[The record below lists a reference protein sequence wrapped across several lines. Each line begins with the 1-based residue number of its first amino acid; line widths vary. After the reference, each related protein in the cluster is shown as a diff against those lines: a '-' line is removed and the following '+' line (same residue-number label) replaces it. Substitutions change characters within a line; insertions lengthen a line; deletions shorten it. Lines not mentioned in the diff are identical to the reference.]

1 MLTRILFAAAVT
13 GLVAGVTM
21 PVHTTPA
28 EAAPSGCL
36 KAAKA
41 KFPGDLK
48 SRHAYRKECKAHFKA
63 YRSAQRASKKAAG

>member
-1 MLTRILFAAAVT
+1 MMKRILFAAAVT
-13 GLVAGVTM
+13 GIVAGVTI

-48 SRHAYRKECKAHFKA
+48 SRHAYRRECKAHFKA
-63 YRSAQRASKKAAG
+63 YRAAQRASKKAAG

>member
-1 MLTRILFAAAVT
+1 MLKRILFAAAVT

-28 EAAPSGCL
+28 EAAPSGCF

-41 KFPGDLK
+41 KFPGDHK
-48 SRHAYRKECKAHFKA
+48 SRVAYRKECKAHFKA
-63 YRSAQRASKKAAG
+63 YKTAQKASKKAAG

>member
-1 MLTRILFAAAVT
+1 MLKRILFVAAVT

-41 KFPGDLK
+41 KFPGDHK
-48 SRHAYRKECKAHFKA
+48 SRVAYRKERRAHFKA
-63 YRSAQRASKKAAG
+63 YRSAQKASKKAAG